1 MCKQEVKKS
10 RPVSK
15 YLLAIIFR
23 QRAKR
28 KCRQAWRRK
37 ETGRKM
43 WRPEIK
49 RKAGRGDRKEIFVGR
64 KERGV
69 DE

>member
-1 MCKQEVKKS
+1 
-10 RPVSK
+10 
-15 YLLAIIFR
+15 
-23 QRAKR
+23 
-28 KCRQAWRRK
+28 
-37 ETGRKM
+37 M

-69 DE
+69 DEWGDRKKGGPINVSIGGQTRRLVYVVMGA